1 MKNIL
6 LIANEDKDIA
16 FSATDKVAEELLKLG
31 FLVYVDAKSGY
42 KRANVK
48 TVVAADADIDLV
60 IVVGGDGSVI
70 DASVLAIE
78 KDIPILG
85 VNLGKVGYLAELEL
99 ENLSMLKQLKDGDYV
114 IKDKMLLTVS
124 INGVFS
130 ERLAI
135 NDVVISREGELGIAD
150 IRVDDSLGN
159 TVKYRADGVILST
172 PQGSTA
178 YSLSSGGPIVAHD
191 VETILLT
198 PVSPHSF
205 FNRSVL
211 FNSSERITVTNTGA
225 SPLSVNVD
233 GRRVGYLPTDCKCEI
248 SKSEKSVKMLAFVKN
263 SMFSGLFRKMRI
275 IGDMD

>member
-6 LIANEDKDIA
+6 LIANEDKDRD
-16 FSATDKVAEELLKLG
+16 FFATDKVVDKLSKLG
-31 FLVYVDAKSGY
+31 FCVFINEHSCYDRDGVKRLEESGESM
-42 KRANVK
+42 
-48 TVVAADADIDLV
+48 DLV

-70 DASVLAIE
+70 DASGYAIE
-78 KDIPILG
+78 HDIPLLG
-85 VNLGKVGYLAELEL
+85 VNLGKVGYLAELEV
-99 ENLSMLKQLKDGDYV
+99 ENLSMLDNLVSGEYSV
-114 IKDKMLLTVS
+114 SDKMLLSVS
-124 INGVFS
+124 FAGVS
-130 ERLAI
+130 VKRLAI
-135 NDVVISREGELGIAD
+135 NDIVVSREGLLGIAD
-150 IRVDDSLGN
+150 IKIEDSLSN

-198 PVSPHSF
+198 PVSAHSF

-211 FNSSERITVTNTGA
+211 FNSSEVIRITNIGTE
-225 SPLSVNVD
+225 PLGIHVD
-233 GRRVGYLPTDCKCEI
+233 GRKVGLLDTNCECEVYR
-248 SKSEKSVKMLAFVKN
+248 SNKSIKMLTFMKN